1 MTKSDNAA
9 ASDQM
14 RVLVRAPA
22 GRDAEVTANVLS
34 EEGLFPGICASLD
47 ELCERIAK
55 GAGAAIVAE
64 EALGPATLDL
74 LARCLRQQPPWSDFP
89 LVLLIGGRSQ
99 AAIPR
104 ILEAVGTA
112 GSITLLERPM
122 MREALVSAVRVAL
135 RARRRQYEIRDH
147 LRERE
152 RAAADL
158 RESEERFRVALANSP
173 IRVAH
178 VDRELRYTWMYN
190 THPDVELEQALG
202 KRLDDILPPEDV
214 VELTRLREEVLS
226 TGHSLRREISITFPS
241 GRAVWDVTAEP
252 LRDAADKIVG
262 VTTAA
267 ADLTER
273 KRLEAERARLA
284 AIVETSSDAIL
295 SRALDGTITS
305 WNRAAERTFGYTAT
319 EAIGRDIAM
328 LVPPDRVDEF
338 ARTRQS
344 LDTGEPVAPF
354 ETVRLTKDGQR
365 LDVSIAVSPLTNA
378 DGVLVGTS
386 IITRDISERRQA
398 QEQQNL
404 LLAELSHR
412 VKNTLATVLSIANQT
427 LSRAESLDEFSR
439 SFRGR
444 IQALAA
450 AHSLLTAVNWNVAAL
465 RVLVEQALQPYASS
479 DCSNV
484 RISGDEVLLRPSA
497 ALTFSLVLHEL
508 ATNAAKY
515 GALHKPGG
523 LVAVDCGV
531 RSNGGRE
538 LHLHWAESGGPP
550 VRSPVRR
557 GFGLELIERSVA
569 HQLDGQAVLDYR
581 VEGLVC
587 EITVPLTDSVGTSVS
602 GAQRSA

>member
-1 MTKSDNAA
+1 MTESDNAA

-34 EEGLFPGICASLD
+34 EEGLFSGICASID

-55 GAGAAIVAE
+55 GAGAAIVVE
-64 EALGPATLDL
+64 EALGPAALDL

-89 LVLLIGGRSQ
+89 LVLLIGGRSK

-152 RAAADL
+152 RAAVAL

-386 IITRDISERRQA
+386 IITRDISERREA

-450 AHSLLTAVNWNVAAL
+450 AHSVLTAVNWNVAAL
-465 RVLVEQALQPYASS
+465 RILVEQALQPYASS
-479 DCSNV
+479 DGSNV

-515 GALHKPGG
+515 GALRKPGG

-550 VRSPVRR
+550 VRLPVRR

-569 HQLDGQAVLDYR
+569 HQLGGQAVLDYR
-581 VEGLVC
+581 VEGVVC